1 MSDFPTW
8 ARTIPVSEIMPR
20 LVMEKGGTAEEAR
33 RVAALAG
40 PEPVPAT
47 FDGWL
52 ALARR
57 LLDAVRAEGAH

>member
-1 MSDFPTW
+1 MRDFPAW
-8 ARTIPVSEIMPR
+8 VRTTPVSEIMPR
-20 LVMEKGGTAEEAR
+20 LAMEEGGTAEEAR

-47 FDGWL
+47 FDGWR

-57 LLDAVRAEGAH
+57 LLEAVRAEGTP